1 MSAPL
6 PVAQHGAVLASIKA
20 TPSGWP
26 RLAPSPRDDGTGR
39 LRQPSVMCPR

>member
-20 TPSGWP
+20 TPSGG
-26 RLAPSPRDDGTGR
+26 LGSPRPLVTTEQGDCVSR
-39 LRQPSVMCPR
+39 A